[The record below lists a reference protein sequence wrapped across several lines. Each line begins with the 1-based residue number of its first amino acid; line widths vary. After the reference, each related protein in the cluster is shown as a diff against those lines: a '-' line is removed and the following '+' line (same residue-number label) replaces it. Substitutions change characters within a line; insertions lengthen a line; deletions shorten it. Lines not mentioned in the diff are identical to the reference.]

1 MTPVIR
7 IRIDFAE
14 NVHVGPGKIA
24 LLEAIKSSGS
34 ISDAARSL
42 GMSYRRAWML
52 INSLKQGFSEAVTVS
67 STGGAGG
74 GGARVTNFGA
84 SLIKQYRMLERE
96 IGRLGAQRLTDIV
109 PHVMAKTTRSE
120 HGGRKQL
127 AKKIVQRAEKISEN
141 TTGDRAVVYRL
152 IQRAAV
158 SGTLALYLLEYSRR
172 VIAKNFR
179 SRRSTLRTCRT
190 RSHRH
195 SEFFGTSSRSLT
207 SG

>member
-52 INSLKQGFSEAVTVS
+52 IDSLKQGFSEAVTVS

-74 GGARVTNFGA
+74 GGALVTGFGA

-96 IGRLGAQRLTDIV
+96 VGRLGAQRLTDIV
-109 PHVMAKTTRSE
+109 PHVMAKASRSE

-127 AKKIVQRAEKISEN
+127 AKKIMQRAEKIS
-141 TTGDRAVVYRL
+141 
-152 IQRAAV
+152 
-158 SGTLALYLLEYSRR
+158 
-172 VIAKNFR
+172 
-179 SRRSTLRTCRT
+179 
-190 RSHRH
+190 
-195 SEFFGTSSRSLT
+195 
-207 SG
+207 